1 MRYLSEAP
9 RRVVLIDLQR
19 LLVPVGFA
27 VSRFQ
32 WACSA
37 KRASS
42 DLQSFDDV
50 LFTFVFTEVGS
61 HPSGQ
66 STKERFTKGGNSD
79 SRHYQILVVTV
90 RHLRI
95 CLGVV
100 AQLTS
105 HGVTHKQ
112 LTERLSKPRK
122 SETKKLKLFEN
133 NSKVHTTRESLCWS
147 PKQDSVTLQSY
158 LPNSRLAR
166 RKPFRLGIVHPGPTW
181 TWRWGSRQATEW
193 TPQSNFDKASISSLS
208 KESILLASG

>member
-9 RRVVLIDLQR
+9 RRVVLIGLQR
-19 LLVPVGFA
+19 LLVRVGFA

-42 DLQSFDDV
+42 DLQSLDDV
-50 LFTFVFTEVGS
+50 LFTFVFTEMGS
-61 HPSGQ
+61 YPSGQ

-79 SRHYQILVVTV
+79 SRHYQILLVIV

-105 HGVTHKQ
+105 HGVTHKK
-112 LTERLSKPRK
+112 LTELLSKPWK
-122 SETKKLKLFEN
+122 SEEKELKLFEN
-133 NSKVHTTRESLCWS
+133 NWKVHTACKSLCRS
-147 PKQDSVTLQSY
+147 PKQDSVTFQSH
-158 LPNSRLAR
+158 LPNSCLAR
-166 RKPFRLGIVHPGPTW
+166 RKPFRLGIVHPSPTW
-181 TWRWGSRQATEW
+181 TWRWGTRQATEW
-193 TPQSNFDKASISSLS
+193 TPKSNFDKASISSLS